1 MHPWLIPGLL
11 IAVFATV
18 AFIGSYSP
26 AELAGLAVFLGIIGV
41 LGYQYILGNTVTA
54 TWNTEKDKPLLDV
67 AVAEKADVD
76 APGTDDVGLS
86 REQVFHVPGQYDY
99 RDAKALCKAY
109 GAKLANITEITKAH
123 LQGAEWCDYGWS
135 TNKMALFPTQYET
148 WKKLKNGRCGR
159 PGVNGGIGMNLLQ
172 KLGANCFGAKP
183 DKTVDFE
190 PPSIPESEIDER
202 VKYWQDKLPPVAPFN
217 YEQWSS

>member
-1 MHPWLIPGLL
+1 MYPWLIPAML
-11 IAVFATV
+11 ITVFVAV
-18 AFIGSYSP
+18 AFMGSYSI

-54 TWNTEKDKPLLDV
+54 TWNTEKEKPLLDV
-67 AVAEKADVD
+67 AVAEKSDV
-76 APGTDDVGLS
+76 PS
-86 REQVFHVPGQYDY
+86 SKPEEVFHVPGQYDY

-109 GAKLANITEITKAH
+109 GAKLANITEITQAQM
-123 LQGAEWCDYGWS
+123 QGAEWCDYGWS
-135 TNKMALFPTQYET
+135 KDKMVLFPTQYET
-148 WKKLKNGRCGR
+148 WKKLGKNGKCGR

-172 KLGANCFGAKP
+172 KLGANCFGVKP

-190 PPSIPESEIDER
+190 PPSIPESEIDAR
-202 VKYWQDKLPPVAPFN
+202 VKYWQERLPPVAPFN